1 MASETRR
8 LAAGSRRSRAGSLR
22 FSAMVAFGRY
32 VACCDWVLYESG
44 NIRFSNLMT
53 VTEKI
58 DVEDGTRLK
67 AGSLRRYL
75 RVNYSW
81 IA

>member
-22 FSAMVAFGRY
+22 FSAMVVY
-32 VACCDWVLYESG
+32 VACRDCVLYESG

-53 VTEKI
+53 VTRRI
-58 DVEDGTRLK
+58 DVEGGTRLK
-67 AGSLRRYL
+67 ARSLRR
-75 RVNYSW
+75 
-81 IA
+81 